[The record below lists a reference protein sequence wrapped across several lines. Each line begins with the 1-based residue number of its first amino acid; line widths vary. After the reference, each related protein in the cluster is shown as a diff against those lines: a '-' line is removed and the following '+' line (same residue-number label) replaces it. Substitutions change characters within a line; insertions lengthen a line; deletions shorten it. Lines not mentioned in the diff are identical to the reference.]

1 MSLADSKTTNKGGDF
16 LVHEPATY
24 FIPEEFQPDEKLMAE
39 TAYQFCKKEVLPIAE
54 KLEKVEDDLMP
65 SLVKKACELG
75 FGGPDT
81 PEKYGGLGLG
91 KALSVRI
98 LEMLSLNGS
107 FSTTIGVQQ
116 GVGQTPLVL
125 FGNEEQK
132 QKYLPLITSGEW
144 MTAYALSEP
153 NSGSDALSISTKA
166 ILQDS
171 HYHLEGTKMW
181 ISNAKWANLFI
192 TFAKIDGDKFSCF
205 LIERDFPGVSISREE
220 HKMGLKGSSTARLIL
235 EDAKVPDV
243 NLLYKAGE
251 GHRVAFNGLNIGRC
265 KLAGMALGQCR
276 ESIHQAVK
284 YAKERKQFNQPI
296 SNFGLIKDKLSR
308 MGAFMFAAESILY
321 RTAGLLDEAFSA
333 VNYDSENLPE
343 ENRKASEEFQIEC
356 SIVKVFATDVL
367 GYCVDE
373 SLQIHGGYGF
383 TEEFPV
389 ARMYRDARVMRIYE
403 GTNEI
408 NRLFIFD
415 RVIRKG
421 LDALVN
427 KELTI
432 ASNYISQL
440 APFAVKAME
449 DKARYDLQQITG
461 AMSDLIITHYAIH
474 SSQLRAGRLK
484 NMGHPKA
491 GFARS
496 CADFFSSFAAS
507 YAHMRAVE
515 LSQRLGVPLTAPGG
529 NGGYKSDAD
538 IADTLLES
546 DGYPLT

>member
-1 MSLADSKTTNKGGDF
+1 MAETTQTVNKGGGF
-16 LVHEPATY
+16 LVSEPEFF
-24 FIPEEFQPDEKLMAE
+24 FIPEEFQKDEQLMTD
-39 TAYQFCKKEVLPIAE
+39 TAYQFCKKEVLPIIE
-54 KLEKVEDDLMP
+54 RLESFEEGLMP

-91 KALSVRI
+91 KALSIRI

-125 FGNEEQK
+125 FGNEAQK
-132 QKYLPLITSGEW
+132 KKYLPLITSGEW

-166 ILQDS
+166 MFRDS
-171 HYHLEGTKMW
+171 HYQMEGTKMW
-181 ISNAKWANLFI
+181 ISNAKWANFFI
-192 TFAKIDGDKFSCF
+192 TFAKIDGEKFSCF
-205 LIERDFPGVSISREE
+205 LVERDFPGVSISREE
-220 HKMGLKGSSTARLIL
+220 HKMGLKGSSTARLVL
-235 EDAKVPDV
+235 EDARVPV
-243 NLLYKAGE
+243 ENLLYKPGE
-251 GHRVAFNGLNIGRC
+251 GHRVAFNSLNIGRC

-284 YAKERKQFNQPI
+284 YAKERKQFHQPI

-308 MGAFMFAAESILY
+308 MGAYMFAAESILY
-321 RTAGLLDEAFSA
+321 RTAGLLDEAFSM
-333 VNYDSENLPE
+333 VNHESEDLPDE
-343 ENRKASEEFQIEC
+343 HRKACEEFQIEC
-356 SIVKVFATDVL
+356 SIVKVFSTDVL

-373 SLQIHGGYGF
+373 ALQIHGGYGF

-389 ARMYRDARVMRIYE
+389 ARIYRDARVMRIYE

-421 LDALVN
+421 LENVVN
-427 KELTI
+427 KNLTV

-440 APFAVKAME
+440 APAASIALQ
-449 DKARYDLQQITG
+449 DKSRYDSQQITG

-474 SSQLRAGRLK
+474 SSQLRARK
-484 NMGHPKA
+484 MEQMNHPHA
-491 GFARS
+491 GFAQS
-496 CADFFSSFAAS
+496 CADFYGSIAAS
-507 YAHMRAVE
+507 YAYMKAAE
-515 LSQRLGVPLTAPGG
+515 LSERLGMPLSVPEC
-529 NGGYKSDAD
+529 NGGYKSDAC
-538 IADTLLES
+538 IADVLLES
-546 DGYPLT
+546 TGYPLT

>member
-1 MSLADSKTTNKGGDF
+1 MSLADSKTTNKGGGF
-16 LVHEPATY
+16 LFHEPEIY
-24 FIPEEFQPDEKLMAE
+24 FIPEDFQQDEKLMAE

-54 KLEKVEDDLMP
+54 RLEKQEEGLMP

-75 FGGPDT
+75 FCGLDT

-91 KALSVRI
+91 KALSIRI

-116 GVGQTPLVL
+116 GIGQTPLVL

-132 QKYLPLITSGEW
+132 KKYLPLITSGEW

-166 ILQDS
+166 ILKDS

-192 TFAKIDGDKFSCF
+192 TFAKIDGAKFSCF
-205 LIERDFPGVSISREE
+205 LVERDFPGVSISREE
-220 HKMGLKGSSTARLIL
+220 HKMGLKGSSTARLVL
-235 EDAKVPDV
+235 EDAKVPV
-243 NLLYKAGE
+243 ENLLYKAGE

-284 YAKERKQFNQPI
+284 YSKDRKQFNQPI
-296 SNFGLIKDKLSR
+296 ANFGLIKDKLSR
-308 MGAFMFAAESILY
+308 MGSFMFAAESILY
-321 RTAGLLDEAFSA
+321 RTAGLLDEAFSM
-333 VNYDSENLPE
+333 VNHDSENLPE

-373 SLQIHGGYGF
+373 ALQIHGGYGF

-415 RVIRKG
+415 RVMRKG
-421 LDALVN
+421 LHESVN
-427 KELTI
+427 KGLTI

-440 APFAVKAME
+440 APTASIALQ
-449 DKARYDLQQITG
+449 DKSRNDSQQITG
-461 AMSDLIITHYAIH
+461 ALSDLAITHYAIH
-474 SSQLRAGRLK
+474 SSQLRAKRLK
-484 NMGHPKA
+484 NIGHPKSE
-491 GFARS
+491 FAQS
-496 CADFFSSFAAS
+496 CVDFYISIAAS
-507 YAHMRAVE
+507 YAHTKAVE
-515 LSQRLGVPLTAPGG
+515 LSQRLGVPLTVPEG
-529 NGGYKSDAD
+529 NGGYKSGTD

-546 DGYPLT
+546 DGYPFS